1 MSIKIISPFQPK
13 KVPFFIFFHFH
24 QAKTMK
30 TLTLS
35 NVDLYPQFAFT
46 LRKLDVDVAGK

>member
-1 MSIKIISPFQPK
+1 
-13 KVPFFIFFHFH
+13 
-24 QAKTMK
+24 MK

-46 LRKLDVDVAGK
+46 LRKLDVDVAGKYFGLEASACG